1 MSDLSFTK
9 ELETNPNAGVS
20 QNEFDNSPLPPGEY
34 SFVIEK
40 ATSAP
45 CVGGIHS
52 IKPEKIAAYLQEN
65 PDVVPGE
72 CLSIQATVTEG
83 SFSGRKMFWGKFEF
97 MYLAASDETTQE
109 GTGISG
115 KKWKMT
121 PDTKSSMG
129 RSNVQGLLRRLNKGS
144 IDSAGEL
151 VGLSGVVTV
160 GIKKDRNTYG
170 FTVKSSEKQ
179 PKAKVTGTIAHVS
192 DDAPF

>member
-20 QNEFDNSPLPPGEY
+20 QTEYDNTPLPPGDY

-40 ATSAP
+40 SSSAP

-52 IKPEKIAAYLQEN
+52 LKPDKISAYLQEN
-65 PDVVPGE
+65 TDVVPGE
-72 CLSIQATVTEG
+72 CLSIQATITEG
-83 SFSGRKMFWGKFEF
+83 PFSGRKMFWGKFEF

-109 GTGISG
+109 GTSANG

-129 RSNVQGLLRRLNKGS
+129 RGNVQGLLRRLNKGS
-144 IDSAGEL
+144 IEDASELIGLAGI
-151 VGLSGVVTV
+151 VTV
-160 GIKKDRNTYG
+160 GVKKDRNTYG
-170 FTVKSSEKQ
+170 FTVRSAEKQ
-179 PKAKVTGTIAHVS
+179 PKAKVTGTVAHVS

>member
-40 ATSAP
+40 AESAP

-52 IKPEKIAAYLQEN
+52 IKPDRITEYLASN

-72 CLSIQATVTEG
+72 CLRIQVQITEG
-83 SFSGRKMFWGKFEF
+83 PFVNRKLFWGKFDF

-151 VGLSGVVTV
+151 VGLSGVVSV
-160 GIKKDRNTYG
+160 GVKKDRNTYS
-170 FTVKSSEKQ
+170 FTVKSTDKQ
-179 PKAKVTGTIAHVS
+179 PKAKVAGTIAHVS

>member
-20 QNEFDNSPLPPGEY
+20 QSEFDNTPLPPGEY

-40 ATSAP
+40 AESAP

-52 IKPEKIAAYLQEN
+52 INPVKIAEYLTTN

-72 CLSIQATVTEG
+72 CLKIQAQITEG
-83 SFSGRKMFWGKFEF
+83 PFANRKLFWGKFEF

-109 GTGISG
+109 GTSNG

-144 IDSAGEL
+144 IDSASEL
-151 VGLSGVVTV
+151 IGLSGIVSV
-160 GIKKDRNTYG
+160 GVKKDRNTYG
-170 FTVKSSEKQ
+170 FTVKSTDKQ
-179 PKAKVTGTIAHVS
+179 PKANVTGTIAHVS